1 MAREDSKSLAK
12 ILLTPAFR
20 ESQISRGNQAWVAGV
35 YSELQA
41 AWKFEIGRQLG
52 LIRFRTRWNG
62 RPAQILLRLSLQ
74 HLAELGFRYL
84 VAPNFRLRTSV
95 SGRWLLITGRRWC
108 GLIAGRCLTWRSIL
122 RLANLFIPIP
132 CR

>member
-74 HLAELGFRYL
+74 HLPVLGFRYL
-84 VAPNFRLRTSV
+84 VAPNFRLHTSV
-95 SGRWLLITGRRWC
+95 SGRGLLITGRRS
-108 GLIAGRCLTWRSIL
+108 GGMIDRRSL
-122 RLANLFIPIP
+122 S
-132 CR
+132 